1 MSYQAEYS
9 EYNDFNR
16 FQNLDSIETKILQH
30 LIYSESKHANN
41 FWKLLKYATL
51 NALSEDNL
59 TTAEKLAL
67 ICNDSGYPTDKRV
80 FLAPFI
86 DDAWDTQCSSVYIFT
101 EKITPVDHTRATVVV
116 TVEIITHSKVAV
128 INGDGDPLLNDQAN
142 PNDTN
147 DVGEVIVPIK
157 NRETVL
163 LKSVLAE
170 LNGLYLDGIGYLQF
184 NKIKDSVNSE
194 VSMPLFNSRS
204 FYGHTIKF
212 VMELSGVSSSGCI
225 GF

>member
-1 MSYQAEYS
+1 MRYQAEYT
-9 EYNDFNR
+9 EYNDMNR
-16 FQNLDSIETKILQH
+16 FENLDSIETKILQH
-30 LIYSESKHANN
+30 LLYSETKHAQN

-51 NALSEDNL
+51 NALSEDNVVL
-59 TTAEKLAL
+59 EDRLAL
-67 ICNDSGYPTDKRV
+67 ISQDSGYPTDKRV

-86 DDAWDTQCSSVYIFT
+86 DDAWDAQCSSVYIFT
-101 EKITPVDHTRATVVV
+101 EKLTPVNNNDTIVGV
-116 TVEIITHSKVAV
+116 TVEIITHSKVSV
-128 INGDGDPLLNDQAN
+128 INGDGDPLLNEKAN

-147 DVGEVIVPIK
+147 ADGEIIVPIK

-184 NKIKDSVNSE
+184 NNFKDKVTGE

-212 VMELSGVSSSGCI
+212 VMHIAGSSGSGDI
-225 GF
+225 GY